1 MQLSPRLLVLCGLV
15 AFASAQNPLVINTPV
30 DVVQCQVT
38 ILTWEGGVA
47 PFSLK
52 TLVTYAIRSIRTEDQ
67 ETIFTASNLQGT
79 SFGWD
84 ASVPA
89 GTVVGFDVK
98 DATGALAQS
107 AFVAIQS
114 SSDNTCF

>member
-1 MQLSPRLLVLCGLV
+1 MQLSSRLLVFCGLAAI
-15 AFASAQNPLVINTPV
+15 AFAQSPFVINTPP
-30 DVVQCQVT
+30 DVVQCEIT
-38 ILTWEGGVA
+38 ILTWSGGVA
-47 PFSLK
+47 PLSL
-52 TLVTYAIRSIRTEDQ
+52 VIRTADQ
-67 ETIFTASNLQGT
+67 EIIFTASNLQGT

-98 DATGALAQS
+98 DATGTLAQT

-114 SSDNTCF
+114 SSDSSCF